1 MTFTFGEVNG
11 NPLQYSCLENS
22 MGRGDWWAII
32 HVVAESDMTENGLA
46 LPSSPY
52 AHFTWE
58 EIETHTLII

>member
-1 MTFTFGEVNG
+1 
-11 NPLQYSCLENS
+11 

>member
-1 MTFTFGEVNG
+1 
-11 NPLQYSCLENS
+11 

-58 EIETHTLII
+58 EIEAQRACTHVQLLSGRP